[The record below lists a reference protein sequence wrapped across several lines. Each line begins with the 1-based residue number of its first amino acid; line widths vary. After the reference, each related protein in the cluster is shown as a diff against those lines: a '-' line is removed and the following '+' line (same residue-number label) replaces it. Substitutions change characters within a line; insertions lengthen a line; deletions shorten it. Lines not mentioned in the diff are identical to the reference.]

1 VKHFLRNNGWLLLLY
16 ACALSTALYFIF
28 NYPKTTI
35 HLYLNQF
42 VKGGWLDD
50 LFYFITYLGDGRLA
64 GLALILILFYNIR
77 LGIAVAGSFLTASLF
92 SNSLKYLFFDDV
104 NRPFFIFQFIQVEK
118 LKYVEGVDLHIHN
131 SFPSGHA
138 TQAFAI
144 LMLLAFVSSKNGMKL
159 LFLAL
164 ALLTAYSRV
173 YLSQHWLQD
182 VTAGSFIGTLFSCLW
197 YYLIITR
204 DKLPTLNK
212 SSLAL
217 LYKK

>member
-1 VKHFLRNNGWLLLLY
+1 
-16 ACALSTALYFIF
+16 
-28 NYPKTTI
+28 
-35 HLYLNQF
+35 
-42 VKGGWLDD
+42 
-50 LFYFITYLGDGRLA
+50 
-64 GLALILILFYNIR
+64 
-77 LGIAVAGSFLTASLF
+77 
-92 SNSLKYLFFDDV
+92 
-104 NRPFFIFQFIQVEK
+104 
-118 LKYVEGVDLHIHN
+118 
-131 SFPSGHA
+131 
-138 TQAFAI
+138 
-144 LMLLAFVSSKNGMKL
+144 MLLAFVSSKNGMKL